1 VKFLAEKN
9 VSLDSKSVNLAAEF
23 GFLEILKFLLDEE
36 APLESLFGTTALHNA
51 AEKGHLEIVKY
62 LLEIEKCDDCMVVF
76 YAAKGGDYD
85 TLHFLL
91 RCKNGCD
98 SDLHIAI
105 ENGHFESVKLLV
117 EAGADVNIVEDQ
129 TGKTPLHFA
138 AENGNLETVKFLL
151 GKQVDVTAWS
161 KYVGT
166 PLDAAS
172 ANGHL
177 ESVKI
182 LFETQRSI
190 EAARSGCLSAAF
202 KGHLDVVN
210 YFIEEGV
217 NVDSRGVPMAIND
230 PKGNYS
236 TKNQGLRN
244 ETALNWATKEGQLNV
259 VKSLIE
265 QGGDYK
271 IKSGLYNYS
280 FLTFLSLYVFW
291 IFDEEGKY
299 SGSYLI

>member
-1 VKFLAEKN
+1 MKFLAEKN
-9 VSLDSKSVNLAAEF
+9 VSLNSKSVNLAAEF

-36 APLESLFGTTALHNA
+36 APLESLYGTTALHIA
-51 AEKGHLEIVKY
+51 AEKGHLKIVQY
-62 LLEIEKCDDCMVVF
+62 LLKIEKCDDCLVVF

-91 RCKNGCD
+91 SRKKVYLDSCD
-98 SDLHIAI
+98 SALNYIPLHIAI
-105 ENGHFESVKLLV
+105 ENGHVESVKLLV
-117 EAGADVNIVEDQ
+117 ETGADVNLAELR
-129 TGKTPLHFA
+129 TGKTPLHVA

-190 EAARSGCLSAAF
+190 EAARSGFLSAAF

-210 YFIEEGV
+210 YFLENRV
-217 NVDSRGVPMAIND
+217 NVDSRGVPKAIND
-230 PKGNYS
+230 PKGYCS
-236 TKNQGLRN
+236 IMDQGLRN
-244 ETALNWATKEGQLNV
+244 ETALYWATKEGRLNV

-271 IKSGLYNYS
+271 IKSGLYNYF
-280 FLTFLSLYVFW
+280 FLTFLCFW
-291 IFDEEGKY
+291 IFQT
-299 SGSYLI
+299 LIR